1 MTTTPE
7 TPAGD
12 LLEGAAAI
20 AEFMGWNERRVYH
33 IHRTGGWPIFN
44 DAGMITARRSSL
56 RAYVEQREREAM
68 QRGRKAPRLAEPV
81 GARA

>member
-20 AEFMGWNERRVYH
+20 AEFMGWTVRRTYH

-44 DAGMITARRSSL
+44 DGNMLTARRSTL
-56 RAYVEQREREAM
+56 LAYIERREREAL
-68 QRGRKAPRLAEPV
+68 QRGRLAD
-81 GARA
+81 GAGAAA